1 MDCEEMWHGI
11 KKASRKKKTWKPR
24 ENTEKMCRP
33 KIHFFQALPK
43 LSHSIIVKNMCND
56 FGGKDST
63 TKIKAGYFK
72 VKLTDSISK
81 KHSCLTPL
89 SHFTN
94 IL

>member
-56 FGGKDST
+56 FLLMAEFKTSENST
-63 TKIKAGYFK
+63 
-72 VKLTDSISK
+72 LK
-81 KHSCLTPL
+81 K
-89 SHFTN
+89 
-94 IL
+94 

>member
-1 MDCEEMWHGI
+1 
-11 KKASRKKKTWKPR
+11 
-24 ENTEKMCRP
+24 
-33 KIHFFQALPK
+33 
-43 LSHSIIVKNMCND
+43 MCND